1 MFLFQFFQHID
12 ETCQILIMLKINVK
26 KNIIAFFKIEIAGN
40 FLSKP
45 VKKKEPA
52 NQSNE

>member
-1 MFLFQFFQHID
+1 
-12 ETCQILIMLKINVK
+12 MLKINVK

-45 VKKKEPA
+45 VKKKNLPIKVM
-52 NQSNE
+52 NEIVYKV